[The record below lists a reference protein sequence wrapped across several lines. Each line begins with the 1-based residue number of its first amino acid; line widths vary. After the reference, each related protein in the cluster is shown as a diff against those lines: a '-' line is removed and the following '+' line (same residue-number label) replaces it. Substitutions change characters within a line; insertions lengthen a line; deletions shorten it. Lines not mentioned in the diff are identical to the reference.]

1 MALKDWTNARDKNE
15 FYNKKTKK
23 TLEIAKQPIHESGTR
38 PKYVIFIN
46 SPGLTK
52 SKLLPHELTKTTA
65 LKFAKSYMR
74 KH

>member
-15 FYNKKTKK
+15 FYNKKTKE
-23 TLEIAKQPIHESGTR
+23 TIIIYDLAGRTGYWI
-38 PKYVIFIN
+38 
-46 SPGLTK
+46 K
-52 SKLLPHELTKTTA
+52 SNYFMGGKRRLYKHFKTKTQA